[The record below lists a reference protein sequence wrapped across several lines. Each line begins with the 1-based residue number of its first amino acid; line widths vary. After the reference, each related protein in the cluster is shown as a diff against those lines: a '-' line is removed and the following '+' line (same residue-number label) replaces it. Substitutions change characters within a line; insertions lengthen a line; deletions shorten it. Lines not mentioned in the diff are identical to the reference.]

1 LKIISIASGKGGT
14 GKTVLSVSI
23 ALALAKRGFK
33 VGVVDCDVEG
43 PNLCDIL
50 GNNPID
56 VRGDV
61 FIPAEGRGVKYISLA
76 HIASERDPILWS
88 GRDYRSAA
96 RQLLERVEWG
106 DLDFIVLDMPPGTG
120 EPLQEML
127 PLADFLIIVTVPS
140 HLSESKVTRMV
151 EMARETQTPV
161 LGLVKNMVYYECE
174 CGRRVRIFP
183 EDHSFEDCGVPTL
196 FEVPLSLKIAEEK
209 IVNDVPIKV
218 ILEAMEHPVLLER
231 RKPSLKAR
239 LLRAIFKLV

>member
-1 LKIISIASGKGGT
+1 MKIVSIASGKGGT
-14 GKTVLSVSI
+14 GKSVLSVSI
-23 ALALAKRGFK
+23 ALALARRGFK
-33 VGVVDCDVEG
+33 VGLVDCDVEG
-43 PNLCDIL
+43 PNICDIL
-50 GNNPID
+50 GSNPIEIK
-56 VRGDV
+56 GDV
-61 FIPAEGRGVKYISLA
+61 FIPAESRGVKYISLA
-76 HIASERDPILWS
+76 HIVSERDPILWS
-88 GRDYRSAA
+88 GKDYRSAA
-96 RQLLERVEWG
+96 KQLLERVDWG
-106 DLDFIVLDMPPGTG
+106 NLDYVVLDLPPGTG

-151 EMARETQTPV
+151 EMARETQTPI

-196 FEVPLSLKIAEEK
+196 FEVPLSPKVAKE
-209 IVNDVPIKV
+209 KV
-218 ILEAMEHPVLLER
+218 INDIPIDLVLEAMRHPVLLER